1 MIFADL
7 VLGESVFLDANTLIY
22 HFTTNPLFGT
32 ACSDL
37 LRRIERQEIGGFTST
52 HMLSEVAHR
61 IMTIEASNT
70 FAWPLAGIVQRL
82 RRHPHQVQQLM
93 GFRQAIEDVLH
104 SSIQVLPIPVPLI
117 GTAAQ
122 VSQQTGL
129 LSNDA
134 LIVAVMQ
141 QHGLTNLASNDADFD
156 RVPGITRYT
165 PV

>member
-22 HFTTNPLFGT
+22 HFTTNPRFGT

-37 LRRIERQEIGGFTST
+37 LRRIERQEIVGFTST
-52 HMLSEVAHR
+52 HILSEVAHR
-61 IMTIEASNT
+61 VMMIEASHT
-70 FAWPLAGIVQRL
+70 FACPLAGIVQRL
-82 RRHPHQVQQLM
+82 RRHPNQAQQLT
-93 GFRQAIEDVLH
+93 GFRQAVEDVLQ
-104 SSIQVLPIPVPLI
+104 SSTQVLPIPAYLI

-134 LIVAVMQ
+134 LIA
-141 QHGLTNLASNDADFD
+141 A
-156 RVPGITRYT
+156 GISVFRARNGKRSCSMVSFRGTM
-165 PV
+165 PS